1 LCEEKVK
8 DVTQIFET
16 YRECAR
22 HLRNTYFSTRDNE
35 VWDIIEDFEKVARVL
50 FERLVLVQLVEE
62 RFCDGK
68 FEPEIGSM
76 IKGITIMIAPSST
89 GMPVMIS
96 RDNSRG
102 GNKYWDHPITQL
114 ETDDVEIVFREYF
127 DWDQFGLI
135 DFRYYLGTIV
145 SSSKYPE
152 IIGHQVLVETIYAKV
167 MHDERPT
174 TA

>member
-1 LCEEKVK
+1 MK

-35 VWDIIEDFEKVARVL
+35 DWDLIEDFEEVARVL
-50 FERLVLVQLVEE
+50 FERLVLVQLAEE

-68 FEPEIGSM
+68 FEPEIGRM
-76 IKGITIMIAPSST
+76 IMGNTIMIVPGST
-89 GMPVMIS
+89 GMTVMIS
-96 RDNSRG
+96 RDKSGG
-102 GNKYWDHPITQL
+102 GNRYWDHPITHL

-127 DWDQFGLI
+127 DWDHFDLI

-145 SSSKYPE
+145 TSSKYPE

-167 MHDERPT
+167 MYDERPT
-174 TA
+174 AA

>member
-1 LCEEKVK
+1 LKPTENA
-8 DVTQIFET
+8 QGIFATHT
-16 YRECAR
+16 Y
-22 HLRNTYFSTRDNE
+22 STRDNE
-35 VWDIIEDFEKVARVL
+35 DCDLIEDFEEVARVL
-50 FERLVLVQLVEE
+50 FERLVLVQLAEE

-76 IKGITIMIAPSST
+76 IMGNTIMIVPGST
-89 GMPVMIS
+89 GMTVMIS
-96 RDNSRG
+96 RDKSGG
-102 GNKYWDHPITQL
+102 GNRYWDHPITHL

-145 SSSKYPE
+145 TSSKYPE

-167 MHDERPT
+167 MYDERPT
-174 TA
+174 AA